1 LACYQCNSQKA
12 DREPQEAYKPKDKER
27 ARLWRGSSPMKL
39 LKQPRRPEFS
49 IFRERIKVLE
59 TWKHWVDK
67 LYWEIP
73 LENDMN
79 DNEDDLNLNI

>member
-1 LACYQCNSQKA
+1 
-12 DREPQEAYKPKDKER
+12 
-27 ARLWRGSSPMKL
+27 MKL
-39 LKQPRRPEFS
+39 LKQPKKPEFS

-67 LYWEIP
+67 LYWEVT

-79 DNEDDLNLNI
+79 EDDLKINI